1 MGQIHVKAEQVSKS
15 LIALLKA
22 GADYIDDAVN
32 FVHVL
37 VGSVFIH
44 AKGAWTMFLDDLEA
58 LLLKLVNYVNVLAV
72 QIGVAKHFKHI
83 DPKLMV
89 FALPSFLIALLILA
103 LWLKRKPKMSDEV
116 RKTEITFQDVA
127 LQTASNTEIEKSNQN
142 ETYPT
147 EEDNSQSQDQTIK
160 KADPKASEMAQGKS
174 GFTFFRKHKKG
185 LTTGSVEKELEDD
198 KFLLGI
204 EQEMLATRQLYLDGL
219 ISKQVYVT
227 ETRSLYEKAQLRMT

>member
-1 MGQIHVKAEQVSKS
+1 M
-15 LIALLKA
+15 
-22 GADYIDDAVN
+22 N
-32 FVHVL
+32 FVHFL
-37 VGSVFIH
+37 VGWVLIH
-44 AKGAWTMFLDDLEA
+44 AKGAWILFLDDLGVNIP
-58 LLLKLVNYVNVLAV
+58 KLINNVNVLAV
-72 QIGVAKHFKHI
+72 QIGIAKHFKHI

-103 LWLKRKPKMSDEV
+103 IWLKRKPNMSDEV
-116 RKTEITFQDVA
+116 RKTEITFEDVA
-127 LQTASNTEIEKSNQN
+127 LQTASNTELEKSNQN
-142 ETYPT
+142 ETDPI
-147 EEDNSQSQDQTIK
+147 EENRSQSQDQTIK
-160 KADPKASEMAQGKS
+160 VADPKASEMAQGKS

-185 LTTGSVEKELEDD
+185 QSTGSVEKELEVD